1 MRSSKSYSEA
11 GKLGAIA
18 SLGKRKEQK
27 EKRIEEYNQNPTKCK
42 FCGKDFDY
50 EHRHNKFCNKSC
62 AASFNNTIFHVK
74 SNHNEKKEKRIAKK
88 EERFCPCG
96 KRLMSNRKKFCSMKC
111 QNFFVWQEKRQ
122 KIEETGFFEK
132 SFGGEVNRR
141 IVKRFLLERDG
152 HKCQICGNTEWMGQP
167 IPLVVDHIDGNSENS
182 AIDNFRL
189 ICGNCNMQ
197 TDTFAG
203 KNRHSGRFWRRQRYK
218 EGKSC

>member
-1 MRSSKSYSEA
+1 MRNGKSYSEA

-18 SLGKRKEQK
+18 SLNSIK
-27 EKRIEEYNQNPTKCK
+27 EKKKQRIEKYSKNPTKCK
-42 FCGKDFDY
+42 YCGKDFDY

-62 AASFNNTIFHVK
+62 AASFNNHIFHVK
-74 SNHNEKKEKRIAKK
+74 TNNVSSENKKKEK

-96 KRLMSNRKKFCSMKC
+96 NKLMSNRKNFCSIKC
-111 QNFFVWQEKRQ
+111 QKFFVWQEKRQ

-132 SFGGEVNRR
+132 SFGGEANRR
-141 IVKRFLLERDG
+141 IVKKYLIEKHG

-167 IPLVVDHIDGNSENS
+167 IPLIVDHIDGNSENS
-182 AIDNFRL
+182 SVDNFRL

-197 TDTFAG
+197 TNTFAG
-203 KNRHSGRFWRRQRYK
+203 KNRHHGRFWRRQRYK